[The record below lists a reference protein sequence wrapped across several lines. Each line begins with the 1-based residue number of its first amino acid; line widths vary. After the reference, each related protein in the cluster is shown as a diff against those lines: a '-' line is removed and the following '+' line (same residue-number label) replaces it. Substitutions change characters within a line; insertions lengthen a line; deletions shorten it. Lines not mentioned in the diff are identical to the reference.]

1 MKKKTIGWNKDSSK
15 LFFTKLFIFIFL
27 PISWLAT
34 RGKSYPLICG
44 KSAQN
49 SLQKVKVTLSSY
61 FLGETV
67 KGNIPQL
74 KNHQKTELK
83 VGKQIKAVYY
93 TSLCI
98 EIVLV
103 KWWFSLSLVNEISNK
118 KPAT

>member
-1 MKKKTIGWNKDSSK
+1 MNEKQLAEIRTAVNSFSPNF
-15 LFFTKLFIFIFL
+15 LFFIFL

-34 RGKSYPLICG
+34 RGKSYPLVCG

-49 SLQKVKVTLSSY
+49 SLRKVKVTLSSY

-93 TSLCI
+93 TSVCI
-98 EIVLV
+98 KIVLV
-103 KWWFSLSLVNEISNK
+103 K
-118 KPAT
+118 